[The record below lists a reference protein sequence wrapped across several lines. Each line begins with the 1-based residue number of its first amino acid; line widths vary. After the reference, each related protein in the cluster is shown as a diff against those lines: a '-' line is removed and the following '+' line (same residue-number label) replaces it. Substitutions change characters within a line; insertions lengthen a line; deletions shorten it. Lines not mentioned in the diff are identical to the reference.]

1 MTVELDAIKSL
12 AVDGVELKKLY
23 ANNQLVWKRASAWR
37 RQLDLYPRAVRSD
50 EEGNLYV
57 LASSKVESSA
67 AKVLEYK
74 LIKLNGQG
82 EIVFSISI
90 SDIPKNNYA
99 YDRGFCVVE
108 NKIYLA
114 KYNSF
119 VALDKEN
126 GETLM
131 EIDST
136 YGNPIGNK
144 PFVSYNLFML
154 IAEFYD
160 IRTVDT
166 DLMVIKKQ
174 NLVITQE
181 WGFVRDIKVFRGV
194 HYILTSRY
202 LYSSSDDLEI
212 VRMYTFSTTSSDD
225 SLCAFDVDETGFY
238 ILATDSLTKYDYDFN
253 IIWSVSLSGPPKG
266 TGSLVVTQG
275 KVVTK
280 TNVNILIYNTE
291 NGELLYSK
299 VDTNSLF
306 QIAGSQTRDFPMS
319 FFLAPLQDDYFCSL
333 SYDEKCVYKLEL
345 GDEDTYENLD

>member
-1 MTVELDAIKSL
+1 MTVHLPNIKKL
-12 AVDGVELKKLY
+12 FVGDRELKKLY
-23 ANNQLVWKRASAWR
+23 KGDQLIWR
-37 RQLDLYPRAVRSD
+37 GSMGWRKQLDLYPRAVRSD

-57 LASSKVESSA
+57 LASSKVESSV

-82 EIVFSISI
+82 EIVFSINI
-90 SDIPKNNYA
+90 SDIPGNNYA

-114 KYNSF
+114 KYNSS
-119 VALDKEN
+119 VVLDKEN

-131 EIDST
+131 EINST
-136 YGNPIGNK
+136 YENPIGNK

-154 IAEFYD
+154 IARTYE

-174 NLVITQE
+174 DLVTQAE
-181 WGFVRDIKVFRGV
+181 GYVRDIKVFRGV

-212 VRMYTFSTTSSDD
+212 VRMHTFSTTSSNDN
-225 SLCAFDVDETGFY
+225 LCAFDVDETGFY

-266 TGSLVVTQG
+266 MGSLVVTQG

-280 TNVNILIYNTE
+280 ANVNILIYNTE

-306 QIAGSQTRDFPMS
+306 QIAGSYTYKFPTS